1 MNPDAARQ
9 LTALTP
15 TRRRLSNRRRGKP
28 RIHRLWLPWFSLDG
42 TKGQPLGRSTLPPPA
57 TSTLED
63 VLSICYQATLLREEG
78 RPVTFACRSAR
89 LMRSRRPEARPL
101 ASIVWCLRAPYPPTS
116 TNSEGL
122 LPLSCF
128 PDR

>member
-1 MNPDAARQ
+1 MRTRQ

-78 RPVTFACRSAR
+78 RPVTFR
-89 LMRSRRPEARPL
+89 LSLSEPDAFAATGGPPAGLRTDRVELSCTPL
-101 ASIVWCLRAPYPPTS
+101 PYPRVDDVVTS
-116 TNSEGL
+116 TEAA
-122 LPLSCF
+122 
-128 PDR
+128 R